1 MKQAAIAALGILVG
15 ICQAAQAERGS
26 FTVGTATAA
35 EGRKATGFL
44 DVPPGVDPALH
55 IPVAV
60 FHGAWPGPVLA
71 LVAGSHG
78 TEYASIIA
86 LEKLIDRLDPTELTG
101 TVIVVPLVNI
111 ASFEQKV
118 PHVNPVDGKS
128 MNRFYPGKADG
139 TQTERAS
146 YAITR
151 QVVEKSDYLI
161 DLHGGDL
168 DESLRPYSY
177 WPRTGNEKQDATSR
191 GMALAFGLDHI
202 IIAADRPRDPN
213 ASRYLDNTA
222 STRGKP
228 AIAVEAGYA
237 GTVEPGD
244 VEALANGCVSVMRY
258 LKMLPGTASPVE
270 HPVWIERVV
279 TLASAETGIFY
290 PAVRRGSY
298 VEQGMKIGRV
308 TDFFGKTIF
317 EARSPATGVI
327 LYVAALPSMR
337 KGETIANI
345 GVVAARAP

>member
-1 MKQAAIAALGILVG
+1 M
-15 ICQAAQAERGS
+15 S
-26 FTVGTATAA
+26 
-35 EGRKATGFL
+35 
-44 DVPPGVDPALH
+44 
-55 IPVAV
+55 
-60 FHGAWPGPVLA
+60 
-71 LVAGSHG
+71 
-78 TEYASIIA
+78 
-86 LEKLIDRLDPTELTG
+86 DR
-101 TVIVVPLVNI
+101 
-111 ASFEQKV
+111 S
-118 PHVNPVDGKS
+118 
-128 MNRFYPGKADG
+128 
-139 TQTERAS
+139 
-146 YAITR
+146 
-151 QVVEKSDYLI
+151 
-161 DLHGGDL
+161 
-168 DESLRPYSY
+168 
-177 WPRTGNEKQDATSR
+177 
-191 GMALAFGLDHI
+191 
-202 IIAADRPRDPN
+202 
-213 ASRYLDNTA
+213 ASRI
-222 STRGKP
+222 RRKP

-244 VEALANGCVSVMRY
+244 VEALANGCIGVMRY